1 VAGIARWAIP
11 VPRAAAPMGAAA
23 RSQWR
28 VVMSDITPDQVI
40 AVSRPVPRPLIR
52 RLNRDRLISLA
63 LITPSVVAI
72 AIFVYGFIGQTAWVS
87 LVRWNDFAPDFTFVG
102 LKNYV
107 DLFQNTRFQIDLVN
121 TFKFTLVFIAACLGF
136 GLLLATLLDQ
146 HIKGEAFFRNIFMF
160 PLAVSFIV
168 TGVAWR
174 WLLSPSSGVN
184 LILSSVGLIGSDP
197 KTWPGWFTD
206 PSFGIFAVDIAAVWQ
221 MSGYVMAMYLAGLR
235 GIPDELREAARVDG
249 ATEWQIFR
257 TVILPLLQP
266 ITLSAVIILG
276 HISLKIFDLTKSMT
290 GPGAGFS
297 TDVPALFMYDTTFSG
312 SHFSQGA
319 AIAIVLLLLVS
330 VLIVP
335 YLIYNYR
342 NEVQT

>member
-1 VAGIARWAIP
+1 MSQVRQEPAVALA
-11 VPRAAAPMGAAA
+11 
-23 RSQWR
+23 
-28 VVMSDITPDQVI
+28 
-40 AVSRPVPRPLIR
+40 RPVATAR
-52 RLNRDRLISLA
+52 RGLNRDRLISIL
-63 LITPSVVAI
+63 LISPSVVAV
-72 AIFVYGFIGQTAWVS
+72 AIFIYGFIGQTAYVS
-87 LVRWNDFAPDFTFVG
+87 LVRWNDFTPDYTWVG

-107 DLFQNTRFQIDLVN
+107 DLFHNNRFQIGIGN
-121 TFKFTLVFIAACLGF
+121 TVIFTAMFIVACLF
-136 GLLLATLLDQ
+136 LGLLLASLLDMG
-146 HIKGEAFFRNIFMF
+146 IKGEAIFRNIFMF

-174 WLLSPSSGVN
+174 WLLTPSSGVN
-184 LILSSVGLIGSDP
+184 LLLDYVGLGFLKS
-197 KTWPGWFTD
+197 GWFTD
-206 PSFGIFAVDIAAVWQ
+206 PSIGIKAVVIAAVWQ

-235 GIPDELREAARVDG
+235 GIPEELREAARVDG

-257 TVILPLLQP
+257 GVVLPLLQP

-297 TDVPALFMYDTTFSG
+297 TDVPALFMYDTTFFG

-319 AIAIVLLLLVS
+319 SVAIVLLLLIS

-342 NEVQT
+342 NEVRT